1 MSPVHR
7 RFAALVLCGETVV
20 LGGLSWLLAGF
31 GRTMCQFNQ
40 ADGRDL
46 DQDCDAVGLGAG
58 FYGLAVVVGLVLLWS
73 AVLLAS
79 ARLAERLPKQVTA
92 GSLLAVALLQLAA
105 TTYAVPALLTGG
117 VRPSAPG
124 TVIGVLALVAVCYVG
139 AVAVRQA
146 VTVYRP
152 AAVAD

>member
-1 MSPVHR
+1 MSAVHR
-7 RFAALVLCGETVV
+7 RFAALLLCGETLV
-20 LGGLSWLLAGF
+20 LAGLSSLLSRF
-31 GRTMCQFNQ
+31 GRTMCEFNQ

-46 DQDCDAVGLGAG
+46 DRDCDTAGLGAG
-58 FYGLAVVVGLVLLWS
+58 FYGLVVVVGLVLLWS

-92 GSLLAVALLQLAA
+92 ASLLAVALLQLAA

-117 VRPSAPG
+117 VRPSSIG
-124 TVIGVLALVAVCYVG
+124 TVIGVLTLVAIGYVG
-139 AVAVRQA
+139 AVAVRRA
-146 VTVYRP
+146 LTVYRP